1 MSRSLPSL
9 GSCVGSAW
17 GRVSGEKPQAR
28 GHTAAVQLPS
38 LHASGIA
45 ACSRH
50 VHSNVRPRALI
61 LAAGRTP
68 RGEPPKRGGGR
79 TQRTPAP
86 HPNSAQGRPCPYLRR
101 SPGSPETLPGC
112 PANPEPMTLLCHPSV
127 PVSSVRSHSGA
138 QGSRLCHWAPTNV
151 AEI

>member
-9 GSCVGSAW
+9 GSCVGRCV
-17 GRVSGEKPQAR
+17 GMGQQGEPQAR
-28 GHTAAVQLPS
+28 GHTAAFQLPS

-50 VHSNVRPRALI
+50 VHSNVQPRALI
-61 LAAGRTP
+61 LAAGRML

-86 HPNSAQGRPCPYLRR
+86 HPNSAQRRPCPYLRR
-101 SPGSPETLPGC
+101 SPGSPETLPGR

-127 PVSSVRSHSGA
+127 PISSVRSHSGA
-138 QGSRLCHWAPTNV
+138 QGSRLCHWTPTNM

>member
-9 GSCVGSAW
+9 GSCVGMGQRGEATGTRPHCSVPAAISAC
-17 GRVSGEKPQAR
+17 
-28 GHTAAVQLPS
+28 L
-38 LHASGIA
+38 GIA

-50 VHSNVRPRALI
+50 VRSNVHPRAVI
-61 LAAGRTP
+61 LAAGRML

-86 HPNSAQGRPCPYLRR
+86 HRNSAQGRSCPYLRR
-101 SPGSPETLPGC
+101 SPGSPETLPGH
-112 PANPEPMTLLCHPSV
+112 PVNPEPVTLLCHPSV
-127 PVSSVRSHSGA
+127 PVSSVKSHSGA
-138 QGSRLCHWAPTNV
+138 QGSCLCHRTPTNM